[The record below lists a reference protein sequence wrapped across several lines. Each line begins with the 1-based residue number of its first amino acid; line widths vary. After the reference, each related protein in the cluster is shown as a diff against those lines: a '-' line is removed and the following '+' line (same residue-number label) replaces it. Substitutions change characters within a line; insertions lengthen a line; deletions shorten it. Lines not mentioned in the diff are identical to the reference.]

1 MAVPTTSSE
10 NELFLTRAVETSIR
24 IGVLGLLVFWC
35 FLIIGPFVVPI
46 VWGIIIAVALYPTF
60 QKAEKLVGG
69 RRKLAATLVTLLMIL
84 VLVIPS
90 ILLAETLVT
99 GLKNLADGLQDGSLQ
114 VPPPPEGVST
124 WPVIGQPLADLWSL
138 ASVNMEK
145 ALQQI
150 GPQLQEIGIA
160 LLAAAGQTGLALL
173 LFIVSI
179 IIAGVLLANAQ
190 AGGRMAE
197 NFAIRLVGERGVE
210 HVRMAEATVRSVARG
225 ILGTAAIQAMLAGIG
240 LLVAGIPGA
249 GLWAL
254 LCLIL
259 ALMQI
264 GPLPVMLL
272 AAVYMF
278 ATADTLP
285 AVLFTVW
292 ALVVVASDN
301 VLKPILLGRGVDV
314 PMLVI
319 LIGALGGFITSG
331 IIGLFVGAVIL
342 ALGYRLFMAWLDE
355 GGASPTS

>member
-1 MAVPTTSSE
+1 
-10 NELFLTRAVETSIR
+10 
-24 IGVLGLLVFWC
+24 
-35 FLIIGPFVVPI
+35 
-46 VWGIIIAVALYPTF
+46 
-60 QKAEKLVGG
+60 
-69 RRKLAATLVTLLMIL
+69 MIL

-90 ILLAETLVT
+90 ILLAETLVA

-160 LLAAAGQTGLALL
+160 LLSAAGQTGLALL

-197 NFAIRLVGERGVE
+197 NLAIRLVGERGVE

-264 GPLPVMLL
+264 GPMPVMLL
-272 AAVYMF
+272 AAIYMF

-342 ALGYRLFMAWLDE
+342 ALGYRLFMAWLEE